1 VKKAE
6 SPEHESGDGRGMIL
20 PERRA
25 GRAVRGAGR
34 NQEVVRHLEYEN
46 RGVTV
51 IGELARVSADC
62 GTIPGWLNGC
72 GTRVIF
78 VLSLQEI
85 SRRKKSR
92 STEALRALMPNIR
105 QATGEE

>member
-1 VKKAE
+1 MRDPGAGERRGHRSGHRQHCRSGQDEKQYQPLIVKKAA
-6 SPEHESGDGRGMIL
+6 SPEHESGDSRGMIL

-34 NQEVVRHLEYEN
+34 NQAVVRHLEYEN

-62 GTIPGWLNGC
+62 GTIPGWLNG
-72 GTRVIF
+72 F
-78 VLSLQEI
+78 
-85 SRRKKSR
+85 
-92 STEALRALMPNIR
+92 
-105 QATGEE
+105 